1 MVTTFI
7 GPIGA
12 ETPLIGSIKQQQ
24 VKEEGNGVPL
34 RDTPTWRATVWA
46 NIKLANKRLL

>member
-24 VKEEGNGVPL
+24 VKEEGMAYSFVTLPL
-34 RDTPTWRATVWA
+34 GG
-46 NIKLANKRLL
+46 LLCGPISN